1 MNNRV
6 DSLRKKKVAKIESD
20 YVLQREQQR
29 HTNVKKR
36 RGLIRRL
43 TFYGL
48 CAAIISV
55 LAAITLISQAEALEK
70 GTTEMEQVENKLVQ
84 LKKAENLL
92 KEEIMRLEDDEY
104 IAKLARKEYFLSEK
118 GEIIFN
124 LPEKE
129 DDSD

>member
-1 MNNRV
+1 M

-20 YVLQREQQR
+20 YVLQREQQE
-29 HTNVKKR
+29 HTYVKKR

-43 TFYGL
+43 TFYGI

-55 LAAITLISQAEALEK
+55 LTAITLISQAEALEK
-70 GTTEMEQVENKLVQ
+70 KTAEMEQVKSKLAQ
-84 LKKAENLL
+84 LKKAENVL
-92 KEEIMRLEDDEY
+92 KEEIVKLEDDEY

-124 LPEKE
+124 LPETE
-129 DDSD
+129 DDGD

>member
-1 MNNRV
+1 M

-20 YVLQREQQR
+20 YVLQQEQQE
-29 HTNVKKR
+29 HTYIKKR

-43 TFYGL
+43 TFYGI

-55 LAAITLISQAEALEK
+55 LTAITLITQAEALETK
-70 GTTEMEQVENKLVQ
+70 TAEMEQVESKLAQ
-84 LKKAENLL
+84 LKKTANVL
-92 KEEIMRLEDDEY
+92 KEEIVKLEDDEY

>member
-1 MNNRV
+1 M

-20 YVLQREQQR
+20 YVLQREQQE
-29 HTNVKKR
+29 HTYVKKR

-43 TFYGL
+43 TFYGI

-55 LAAITLISQAEALEK
+55 LTVITLISQAGALEK
-70 GTTEMEQVENKLVQ
+70 KTAEMEQVKSKLAQ
-84 LKKAENLL
+84 LKKAENVL
-92 KEEIMRLEDDEY
+92 KEEIVKLEDDEY

>member
-1 MNNRV
+1 M
-6 DSLRKKKVAKIESD
+6 DSLRKKKVAKIESN
-20 YVLQREQQR
+20 YVLQREQQE
-29 HTNVKKR
+29 HTHVKRR

-43 TFYGL
+43 TFYGI
-48 CAAIISV
+48 CAAILSV

-70 GTTEMEQVENKLVQ
+70 KSAEKERVESKLTQ
-84 LKKAENLL
+84 LKKDGKLL
-92 KEEIMRLEDDEY
+92 KEEIIKLEDDEY

-129 DDSD
+129 ENRD